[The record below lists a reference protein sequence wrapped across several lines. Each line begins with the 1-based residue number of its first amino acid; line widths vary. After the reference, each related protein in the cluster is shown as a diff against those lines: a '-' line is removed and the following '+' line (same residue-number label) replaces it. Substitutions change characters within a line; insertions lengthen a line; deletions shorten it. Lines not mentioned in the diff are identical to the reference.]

1 MELMNERTKT
11 VKEVAK
17 LGNPDYTEASRD
29 SSKFGLAPKLQ
40 DAYFN

>member
-29 SSKFGLAPKLQ
+29 SSTFGLAPKLL